1 MTNHWADMQHCK
13 AILVEGSNVAENHP
27 MAYKWIRKAQEAG
40 AVMIHVDP
48 RFSRTSAGAD
58 IYARIRPGA
67 DAALLNT
74 MINHIIVNDLYDR
87 DYVEIHTNAL
97 FIGDAEFDFKDGLF
111 SGFDEA
117 AHKYDTKTWGYEL
130 DATRHAKRATSLD
143 DPKCIFT
150 RLKTFVS
157 RYTLDMGSQITGIP
171 AEQIKLIA
179 ETMAKNRPGTILYAL
194 GMTQHTTGVQGI
206 RAFTILQL
214 LLGNIGKPGGG
225 VNALRGEPNVQGAC
239 DMGVLNNYMPGYLDY
254 PSNTE
259 PTLEAWAAKNGTARG
274 KYLINTLKAFYGTA
288 ATPEN
293 QFGYEWLPKKNPAK
307 DYSIYG
313 IFESALAKQMKVL
326 WVIGQNP
333 AVTSPNL
340 KVVFEGMDNLETLIV
355 QEIWETET
363 AAFWQRPGAD
373 PKKIQ
378 TEVFL
383 LPAAFFMEKNG
394 TITNSGAMVQWRHKA
409 VNAPGQAR
417 PDGEILDFVFRRV
430 RDLVINSDD
439 PKDAIIKNAFW
450 TYTTPEDVLREM
462 SGRALKDIPD
472 TTLKAGMQVSK
483 ISDLKAD
490 GSTSSGCWIYAGV
503 FNSSGENL
511 SKRRDFKTDPGNL
524 GLYPG
529 FGWTWPNNMR
539 VLYNRAS
546 CDRDGKPYPNT
557 KPIVWWDE
565 AAGKWAG
572 YDIPDVPVLT
582 DGPKTPNGQRAF
594 HMNAEGVGRLFAA
607 VYADPRPKSAQTE
620 FEEAGQTPVSSETAL
635 DGLPRD
641 TSYVPK
647 DGPLP
652 EMYEPVE
659 SPVENLLH
667 PKVKSNP
674 LLKYP
679 RVKSHQPIGTVKD
692 FPYVLMTSTVAEHW
706 CCGSTTRNIPWLN
719 ELVPEPMCEIP
730 VSLAETLSLQSG
742 DFVKVSSSRGEVT
755 VKAVVTPRM
764 QTLKVQGTEVTVVWM
779 PYNWGFKGL
788 STGASVNHV
797 TIDAVDPGAGTQET
811 KACLVNVV
819 KVRDRETKPAV
830 PGGRKP

>member
-1 MTNHWADMQHCK
+1 MTNHWVDLQNCK
-13 AILVEGSNVAENHP
+13 TILIEGSNVAENHP
-27 MAYKWIRKAQEAG
+27 MAFKWIRKAQENG
-40 AVMIHVDP
+40 ATIIHVDP
-48 RFSRTSAGAD
+48 RYTRTSSAAD
-58 IYARIRPGA
+58 IYARLRPGT
-67 DAALLNT
+67 DAAFQNT
-74 MINHIIVNDLYDR
+74 MINHIIVNKLYDE
-87 DYVEIHTNAL
+87 DYVVTHTNAL
-97 FIGDAEFDFKDGLF
+97 YLGDEAFDFKDGVF
-111 SGFDEA
+111 SGYDEA
-117 AHKYDTKTWGYEL
+117 THSYDTKTWGYQL
-130 DATRHAKRATSLD
+130 DAKGYARMAKSLD
-143 DPKCIFT
+143 DPHCVFS

-157 RYTLDMGSQITGIP
+157 RYTPEVGQQITGVP
-171 AEQIKLIA
+171 ADQIKLIA
-179 ETMAKNRPGTILYAL
+179 ETMAANRPGAILHAL

-206 RAFTILQL
+206 RSFTILQL

-259 PTLEAWAAKNGTARG
+259 PTLETWAARNGTGRT

-378 TEVFL
+378 TEVFM

-409 VNAPGQAR
+409 VDAPGQAR
-417 PDGEILDFVFRRV
+417 PDGEILDFIFRRV

-439 PKDAIIKNAFW
+439 PKDAILKNAFW
-450 TYTTPEDVLREM
+450 TYTTPEDVLREI

-472 TTLKAGMQVSK
+472 TTLKAGTQVSK
-483 ISDLKAD
+483 IADLKPD

-503 FNSSGENL
+503 FNSKGENL

-539 VLYNRAS
+539 VPYNRAS
-546 CDRDGKPYPNT
+546 CDRDGKPYPDT
-557 KPIVWWDE
+557 KPLVWWDE
-565 AAGKWAG
+565 KAGRWMG
-572 YDIPDVPVLT
+572 HDVPDVPVAT
-582 DGPKTPNGQRAF
+582 DGPDTPNGLRAF
-594 HMNAEGVGRLFAA
+594 HMNAEGLGRLFAA
-607 VYADPRPKSAQTE
+607 VYKDPNSNPD
-620 FEEAGQTPVSSETAL
+620 L
-635 DGLPRD
+635 DDYPRD
-641 TSYVPK
+641 ASYVPK

-679 RVKSHQPIGTVKD
+679 RIKTHQAIGTVKD

-706 CCGSTTRNIPWLN
+706 CAGSTTRNIPWLN
-719 ELVPEPMCEIP
+719 ELGPEPMIEVP
-730 VSLAETLSLQSG
+730 VSLAQKLSLQSG
-742 DFVKVSSSRGEVT
+742 DFVRVSSARGDVT
-755 VKAVVTPRM
+755 VKTLVTPRM
-764 QTLKVQGTEVTVVWM
+764 QTLSAADQDVTIVWM
-779 PYNWGFKGL
+779 PYNWGFKGRA
-788 STGASVNHV
+788 TGASVNHV
-797 TIDAVDPGAGTQET
+797 TTYVFDPGAGTQQT
-811 KACLVNVV
+811 NLHPLNIL
-819 KVRDRETKPAV
+819 RSPD
-830 PGGRKP
+830 